1 MERIQTARPM
11 QKPAFDLDDGLLL
24 GHDAHAHAVLALQ
37 ADFDTLAGPFGS
49 IPTGGRLSAT
59 RKEQVANK
67 PRDLWNAVAEDSGRQ
82 VALIVFRSLEM
93 MW

>member
-1 MERIQTARPM
+1 
-11 QKPAFDLDDGLLL
+11 
-24 GHDAHAHAVLALQ
+24 
-37 ADFDTLAGPFGS
+37 GS